1 MEYAI
6 NRETGKLELVFD
18 KSEYMALEESQKS
31 EIKSA
36 FLFSKRIGGWVS
48 RAKEPNLWRAEQ
60 VAKKLGA
67 ECIGTTG
74 EKLSFAE
81 QMERKAERAAAR
93 AERYEQYSAN
103 AEVRAEQ
110 LQKPI
115 RDMHGDIAFFTQPN
129 INSSSGRSF
138 TNRRNRM
145 FASFDKGF
153 EEYRKSEY
161 YKERAETARITAAT
175 PTDKGFIGR
184 RISDAEK
191 SIRAQ
196 KRNIETYEAR
206 LEQIEA
212 GKAITSYSGEPITA
226 ETVNGWI
233 ENALDRID
241 SELSKLA
248 YYQDCMEAVGGLQF
262 SKANVKAGDLVKVAR
277 WGIVRVKRTGPKN
290 ITFEFTQPHMKYAD
304 GTPMRGQA
312 AYTEIDKMVNQE
324 VVE

>member
-1 MEYAI
+1 MNYSV
-6 NRETGKLELVFD
+6 NKETGKLELVFS

-81 QMERKAERAAAR
+81 QMERKAERAEAR
-93 AERYEQYSAN
+93 ADRYEQYSAN
-103 AEVRAEQ
+103 AEVRADQ

-115 RDMHGDIAFFTQPN
+115 NDMHGDIAFFTQPN

-161 YKERAETARITAAT
+161 YKERAETAWTTAAK

-184 RISDAEK
+184 RIDDAEK
-191 SIRAQ
+191 AIRAE
-196 KRNIETYEAR
+196 KKNIEAYDKR
-206 LEQIEA
+206 LSQIE
-212 GKAITSYSGEPITA
+212 SGEEIKRFDGTIIT
-226 ETVNGWI
+226 EEEINSWI
-233 ENALDRID
+233 DKALDRID
-241 SELSKLA
+241 SELSKIA
-248 YYQDCMEAVGGLQF
+248 YYQDCLEAVGGLQF
-262 SKANVKAGDLVKVAR
+262 SKANIKPGDMVKVSR

-290 ITFEFTQPHMKYAD
+290 ITFEFTQSHMVYAD
-304 GTPMRGQA
+304 GTPMLGKA
-312 AYTEIDKMVNQE
+312 AYSEICEMVN
-324 VVE
+324 